1 MVNECV
7 LQVIGSRLA
16 KKLIAS
22 KYDDEVHAN
31 QTFIFNFRKQSFL
44 TIFDIDTLVR
54 HILFKM
60 YYIERTCV
68 SYF

>member
-1 MVNECV
+1 M
-7 LQVIGSRLA
+7 QVIGSRLA

-31 QTFIFNFRKQSFL
+31 QTFIFNFRKQSIL
-44 TIFDIDTLVR
+44 TMFDTDTLVW

-60 YYIERTCV
+60 HYTDYTYM